1 MNAVTYLSYFMI
13 VVLFA
18 LGLYFSLS
26 PTAVEWIPGNARYA
40 MGAVFIA
47 YGTIRYMRLRRQIKL
62 NKNTNNQP

>member
-18 LGLYFSLS
+18 LGFYFTMS
-26 PTAVEWIPGNARYA
+26 PSAVEWIPGNARYA

-47 YGTIRYMRLRRQIKL
+47 YATLRFMRLRRQIKL
-62 NKNTNNQP
+62 NKNTSDRP